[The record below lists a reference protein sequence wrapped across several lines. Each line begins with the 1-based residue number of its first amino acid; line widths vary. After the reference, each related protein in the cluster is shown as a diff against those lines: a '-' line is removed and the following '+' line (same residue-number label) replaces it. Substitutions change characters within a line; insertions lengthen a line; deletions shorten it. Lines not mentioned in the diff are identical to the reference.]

1 MKGIYLGFHP
11 DSGHPKLPTLDPNHE
26 FLPLVDVLL
35 GSDFQFE
42 SSYFQ
47 RAFLVL
53 EKYQCP
59 TFTGKPAT
67 CGSRPDLKPKRKRFK
82 TVPNKDLKKKTT
94 FADKCFIH
102 FFVWTNLKKRDTKKQ
117 SPLLSHLHHLPL
129 VNGEP
134 LTLRVFEDQKDHR
147 WMPFSS
153 WTALPNGKPLRF
165 LVAEFPLFPVVKIFL
180 QRKMQH
186 DDGSKLRE
194 YCMFGRYIYRGYL

>member
-1 MKGIYLGFHP
+1 MYFWVQTFNLSPHIFREPSWFSKNTSVQPSPENQQLAGP
-11 DSGHPKLPTLDPNHE
+11 DRTLNPSAS
-26 FLPLVDVLL
+26 V
-35 GSDFQFE
+35 
-42 SSYFQ
+42 
-47 RAFLVL
+47 
-53 EKYQCP
+53 
-59 TFTGKPAT
+59 
-67 CGSRPDLKPKRKRFK
+67 SRPYPTKIW
-82 TVPNKDLKKKTT
+82 KKND
-94 FADKCFIH
+94 FCRQMFH
-102 FFVWTNLKKRDTKKQ
+102 SFFCLNQPKKRDTKKQ